1 MKPNSSGFTL
11 LELLAVIVVLAVL
24 AVLLFPALE
33 KVKSSAHRSICL
45 VNLRKIGG
53 ATQAY
58 LGEHNFKFF
67 PRGAQGSSDNYIA
80 FIYPYLSEDR
90 IYRCPSTKGPS
101 TYTQRSYKINNTSA
115 PGKGWIYDRSY
126 FDIADRDNTIL
137 IFDRGDTGKRKL
149 FVRDTVEW
157 DYQAD
162 TSSNPD
168 LFKNYPCNHATAN
181 AGINLLF
188 VSGNVRFEKYPF
200 VTDWYYPR

>member
-1 MKPNSSGFTL
+1 MKTKNSGISL
-11 LELLAVIVVLAVL
+11 VEILVVMVVLAIL
-24 AVLLFPALE
+24 GVLLFPMAE
-33 KVKSSAHRSICL
+33 KARNSAQRAICL

-58 LGEHNFKFF
+58 LGENNFKFF

-80 FIYPYLSEDR
+80 YIYPYLSEDR
-90 IYRCPSTKGPS
+90 IYRCPSTKGPPD
-101 TYTQRSYKINNTSA
+101 YTQRSYKINNTSA

-162 TSSNPD
+162 TSSNPIF
-168 LFKNYPCNHATAN
+168 FKNYPCNHASAKE
-181 AGINLLF
+181 GINLLF
-188 VSGNVRFEKYPF
+188 VSGNARFEKYPF